1 MAYDIGPKIGIDGEA
16 EFRRAIQN
24 INTNVRTLG
33 TEMLAVTSA
42 YDANDRSAAALTARN
57 QVLVKQID
65 AQKEKLTKLQ
75 EGLAAS
81 AAKYGESDEKT
92 QRWQQTVNRATAELN
107 QMERQLASNTQELDK
122 QGGSVDGLKEKMSV
136 FGSGLASAAKA
147 AAAGLAAVTA
157 AAGAMV
163 GAVVKGVSSV
173 AEYGDNID
181 KMSQKL
187 GMSAEAYQEWD
198 FIMQHCGTS
207 IESMQSSMKT
217 LASAAE
223 KGNDA
228 FDRLGIS
235 QEELS
240 GMSQEDL
247 FSATIAALQN
257 VSDETERTYLAGQ
270 LLGRGATE
278 LGPLLNSSA
287 QDVEAM
293 RQQVHQLGGVM
304 SNESVA
310 AAATF
315 QDSLQNLQTAM
326 SGLSRG
332 ALADF
337 LPAMTQVMDG
347 LTGLLS
353 GDASGLDLISQGLD
367 DFVASLSATLPQLL
381 ETGRQIVESLLG
393 AIVEN
398 LPRVIEAGANVLME
412 FSTGILGMLP
422 ELASAALEV
431 VSTLASG
438 ISDSLPELVPAAA
451 DTVLRI
457 VETLTNPESL
467 ENIVGAA
474 LEIIVS
480 LAEGLINALPKLAE
494 RVPQIIANIVT
505 TLASNLPQITEAAL
519 QIIVTLAGGLIKA
532 IPQLVKAV
540 PQLVASIVGGFTAN
554 GPKFLDIGKNIVSG
568 VWQGIQNMGA
578 WIKEKVS
585 GFFSGIVDGVKGV
598 LGIHS
603 PSKVFAGIGGYMAQG
618 LGEGFGDELGTVERN
633 IKRSMAE
640 LAGNAS
646 GRIQVGGSVTGPSGG
661 DVGNILAQLPAL
673 IAAAIAAAVRA
684 ELEGMTVNLSG
695 RKVGELTSRWQANQA
710 RAMGV

>member
-1 MAYDIGPKIGIDGEA
+1 MSYDIGPRIGIDGEA
-16 EFRRAIQN
+16 EFRKAIQN
-24 INTNVRTLG
+24 INTNIRTLG

-42 YDANDRSAAALTARN
+42 YDANDKSAAALTARN
-57 QVLVKQID
+57 EVLVKQID
-65 AQKEKLTKLQ
+65 AQKEKLAKLQ

-81 AAKYGESDEKT
+81 AEKYGDSDEKT
-92 QRWQQTVNRATAELN
+92 QRWQQTVNKATADLN
-107 QMERQLASNTQELDK
+107 KMERELAENTKELGN
-122 QGGSVDGLKEKMSV
+122 QGSALDGLKDKLSS

-223 KGNDA
+223 KGNKA
-228 FDRLGIS
+228 FSQLGMS
-235 QEELS
+235 QDEIA

-278 LGPLLNSSA
+278 LGPLLNTSA

-293 RQQVHQLGGVM
+293 RQQVHELGGVM

-310 AAATF
+310 ASAAF
-315 QDSLQNLQTAM
+315 QDSLQNLQTGIQ
-326 SGLSRG
+326 GLGRG

-337 LPAMTQVMDG
+337 LPAVTEVMDG
-347 LTGLLS
+347 LTALIS
-353 GDASGLDLISQGLD
+353 GNSSGLALVSQGLE
-367 DFVASLSATLPQLL
+367 DFTANLSSVIPTLL
-381 ETGRQIVESLLG
+381 ETGSEIVQSLLG
-393 AIVEN
+393 AITEN
-398 LPRVIEAGANVLME
+398 LPQVIESGAGVLME
-412 FSTGILGMLP
+412 FVNGVVRMLP
-422 ELASAALEV
+422 QIAGTALELIT
-431 VSTLASG
+431 TLASG
-438 ISDSLPELVPAAA
+438 IAGALPELVP
-451 DTVLRI
+451 TVVDVVLQI
-457 VETLTNPESL
+457 VETLTDPNNLSNL
-467 ENIVGAA
+467 IDAA

-494 RVPQIIANIVT
+494 RVPEIIVNIVT
-505 TLASNLPQITEAAL
+505 TLANNLPKITESAL
-519 QIIVTLAGGLIKA
+519 KIITTLAQGLIQA
-532 IPQLVKAV
+532 IPELVKSV
-540 PQLVASIVGGFTAN
+540 PKLVTAIVDGFKSYN
-554 GPKFLDIGKNIVSG
+554 SKILDIGKNIVSG
-568 VWQGIQNMGA
+568 VWQGIQNMGS

-585 GFFSGIVDGVKGV
+585 GFFSGIVDSVKGV
-598 LGIHS
+598 LGIQS
-603 PSKVFAGIGGYMAQG
+603 PSKVFAGIGGYMAEG
-618 LGEGFGDELGTVERN
+618 LGDGFDREISGVQRRID
-633 IKRSMAE
+633 RSMAE

-646 GRIQVGGSVTGPSGG
+646 ATVRVSGSVGGPQEAGTSSSV
-661 DVGNILAQLPAL
+661 LAELPAL
-673 IAAAIAAAVRA
+673 IAEAVHK
-684 ELEGMTVNLSG
+684 EFEGMGVYLQM
-695 RKVGELTSRWQANQA
+695 RKVGEMTSQWQANNA